1 MNVEPTWLHDPT
13 AELAPVNLPRR
24 MPPAS
29 LDGKTVAL
37 QDIGKLRSD
46 EFLNYIEERLNQRGI
61 KTLRTAK
68 PTNAKRAPVEIL
80 QKIEKEADVVVQAL
94 AD

>member
-1 MNVEPTWLHDPT
+1 MNVESTVLHDPT
-13 AELAPVNLPRR
+13 SEFAPVNQPRR
-24 MPPAS
+24 RPPTS
-29 LDGKTVAL
+29 LKGKIVAL

-46 EFLNYIEERLNQRGI
+46 EFLDYIEEDLNRRGI

>member
-1 MNVEPTWLHDPT
+1 MNIESTVLHDPT
-13 AELAPVNLPRR
+13 SEFAPVNRPRR
-24 MPPAS
+24 RPPAS
-29 LDGKTVAL
+29 LKGKTVAL
-37 QDIGKLRSD
+37 QDIGKLRSN
-46 EFLNYIEERLNQRGI
+46 EFLNYIEASLNRRGI

-68 PTNAKRAPVEIL
+68 PTNAKRAPMEIL

>member
-1 MNVEPTWLHDPT
+1 MNVESTVLHDPT
-13 AELAPVNLPRR
+13 SEFAPINQPRR
-24 MPPAS
+24 RPPTS
-29 LDGKTVAL
+29 LKGKIVAL
-37 QDIGKLRSD
+37 QDIGKLRSN
-46 EFLNYIEERLNQRGI
+46 EFLDHIEKDLNRRGI